1 MNKIKFILVAVG
13 ILLALAFTFS
23 CTSDDG
29 GGDISQLSSSGTES
43 LGESSSSLQTNAS
56 SGSQNRLYLGYGYDV
71 IKSSYINRNDVKM
84 LYPVLDQ
91 KRIIDDGL
99 IASDQIGGMQE
110 FETYVGNSL
119 TEFYEKRNERIGLG
133 LSASVPIKIVLF
145 SGKFESE
152 FGVSLSESRID
163 TNNYLRGRSSHYI
176 AHEYISNGRATA
188 KKLAEYL
195 SEDFLADMRSKT
207 AAQILDKYGSHIF
220 IQYYKGGAMEYSY
233 AYYGSK
239 LEKSTDLSSALSVS
253 LSAKIGIRASVD
265 ASSSWVGQEES
276 LQKELENN
284 STFRSYSYGGAL
296 VNFADVDQIKPNY
309 IIWLNSIEDRADICG
324 IGKFDESFI
333 SVWELASASG
343 ESELANELEKE
354 FLNRVEEQ
362 ENNLQKAKVKVETKE
377 FTVADTYAYTFDKSF
392 PATVYIYALGAG
404 GGGQGGNRNIPGN
417 PFDNTWRGTGATGG
431 GGSAAYMKLSIEQ
444 PETFDITVGKGGSGG
459 GGVSIAWCPGC
470 YWQSGNPGDGGGST
484 SVKIGS
490 TTITAEGGR
499 GGGGAGTVL
508 TGGAGGSAGSRPTGL
523 LDWFAASGASGN
535 SGNEKQDLRGTNR
548 GGSAAVI
555 TGKGSETSFGGSL
568 GGMNGVAAQA
578 GGGGAGGYDSSQS
591 GSVGGDGMVLIV
603 ITYEEDL

>member
-1 MNKIKFILVAVG
+1 M
-13 ILLALAFTFS
+13 
-23 CTSDDG
+23 
-29 GGDISQLSSSGTES
+29 
-43 LGESSSSLQTNAS
+43 
-56 SGSQNRLYLGYGYDV
+56 
-71 IKSSYINRNDVKM
+71 KM